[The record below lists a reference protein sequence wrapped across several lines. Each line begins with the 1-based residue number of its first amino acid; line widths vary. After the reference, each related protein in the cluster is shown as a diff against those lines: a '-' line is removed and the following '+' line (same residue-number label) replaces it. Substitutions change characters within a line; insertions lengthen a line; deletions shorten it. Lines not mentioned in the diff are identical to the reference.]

1 MITKE
6 LINKINKLAKKS
18 KTVGLTEAEKIE
30 QKRLREE
37 YLKGFRSNLKKQ
49 LNGIEIVD

>member
-6 LINKINKLAKKS
+6 LINKINELAKKS

-37 YLKGFRSNLKKQ
+37 YLKGFRKNFKKQ
-49 LNGIEIVD
+49 LDNIEVVD